1 MRRCSSEIPFREIM
15 VDGLGETSR
24 CVVGKALSVRFE
36 GVLECVGHVVGFAE
50 LGALDCSCLNVVV
63 QKQERKGKRGR
74 GKGRLTF
81 SYAIPASR

>member
-1 MRRCSSEIPFREIM
+1 M

-24 CVVGKALSVRFE
+24 CIVGKALSVRFE

-63 QKQERKGKRGR
+63 RDMGARGGEGEQRGGLLSRTPFLLPGKLAVSCMRP
-74 GKGRLTF
+74 RL
-81 SYAIPASR
+81 